1 MKDTKQ
7 KRKGVASIFLAYV
20 MFAVMLVFFFA
31 VGIPFL
37 MASYVQF
44 YSAGQSILTQSDIQ
58 NRINSISDPTIKANI
73 QGSFT
78 SAQNSIPTNIN
89 ILGIFFQYSWII
101 IVVIIVMMLFM
112 KTRVLVE
119 TQGIT

>member
-1 MKDTKQ
+1 MKDKR
-7 KRKGVASIFLAYV
+7 RKGVASIFLAYI

-44 YSAGQSILTQSDIQ
+44 YDAGQTILTQSDIQ
-58 NRINSISDPTIKANI
+58 NKINSISDPAIKADI
-73 QGSFT
+73 QGAFT
-78 SAQNSIPTNIN
+78 SAQGSIPTNVQ
-89 ILGIFFQYSWII
+89 ILGFFFQYGWII